1 MSQTITQ
8 EYIRNF
14 FKLGTTERENRVL
27 DYVMSHLVL
36 KEYPHNSYVC
46 RTGDSAQGMYF
57 IESGMVFVRGKKNQI
72 LNELQPGSYFGEL
85 AALTGDKRGA
95 DIQANGTVQAYEL
108 SIKVLH
114 ALTRSHPGIYSL
126 FLKSIYDQAADRYQ
140 NLIRV
145 LNSRRGLGSAAGGK
159 PQSGLSLFVNYYLV
173 FLIFFNLILFTPDLA
188 AGGIFHSLWLC
199 SPIIFLVGY
208 LVITRRA
215 LESIVL
221 AGLYIS
227 IMQARLGFIGAYTDR
242 VINALGESSGLI
254 LMVVLMG
261 VLTRQFSASGSINA
275 LKFVAEKRIKTGKG
289 ILFSAFCS
297 MILIAID
304 EYLNILING
313 SCFTPLSDQKKV
325 CREKSSF
332 VLGLTPMAL
341 CILSPLSLTGL
352 YLTGVIVGAGG
363 PRGLFIQGIRY
374 NFSALLALVFIL
386 LLIFD
391 KLPLGGDLKKGYR
404 RVKEGGTLWPE
415 GTEVSQGRDSSNQGK
430 VMNLILPILVLIGSS
445 IIIGTLENGTLAVNV
460 LYGMLITLIFTFV
473 LYCAQRYMSP
483 EQFFNNIIF
492 GIESM
497 LAPIVMFVASNVFAA
512 GIEEIGFSA
521 WLNDAVRDS
530 IGGQAWI
537 LPALIFAVC
546 TLVGALFDNP
556 WAMYA
561 LGIPI
566 ALELGRA
573 TSIDLGILVGAVCAA
588 GFTGNEIAM
597 GDIFF
602 EGPMLGIN
610 PIVYYKVKLPYVIII
625 TILGFL
631 AYGAIGYYSGG

>member
-1 MSQTITQ
+1 MSQTITR

-27 DYVMSHLVL
+27 DYVMAHLVL

-126 FLKSIYDQAADRYQ
+126 FLRSIYDQAADRYQ
-140 NLIRV
+140 NLVRV
-145 LNSRRGLGSAAGGK
+145 LNSRRGLGSASGGK

-173 FLIFFNLILFTPDLA
+173 FLIFFNLLLFAPDLA
-188 AGGIFHSLWLC
+188 AAEFFRPLWLC

-221 AGLYIS
+221 AGLYVS
-227 IMQARLGFIGAYTDR
+227 IMLARLGFIGDYTGR
-242 VINALGESSGLI
+242 LITALGESSGLI

-261 VLTRQFSASGSINA
+261 VLTRQFAASGSINA
-275 LKFVAEKRIKTGKG
+275 LKFAAGKRIKTGRG

-304 EYLNILING
+304 EYLSTLING
-313 SCFTPLSDQKKV
+313 SCFTPLSDQKKIP
-325 CREKSSF
+325 REKSSF

-352 YLTGVIVGAGG
+352 YLTGVIEGAGG
-363 PRGLFIQGIRY
+363 PRELFIQGVRY
-374 NFSALLALVFIL
+374 NFAALLAVVFII

-391 KLPLGGDLKKGYR
+391 KLPLGGGLKRGRR
-404 RVKEGGTLWPE
+404 RVKEGGSLWPE
-415 GTEVSQGRDSSNQGK
+415 GTEIGQGRDSSNQGK
-430 VMNLILPILVLIGSS
+430 VANLILPILVLIGSS
-445 IIIGTLENGTLAVNV
+445 ILIGTLESGALGVNV
-460 LYGMLITLIFTFV
+460 LYGLLITLIFTFV
-473 LYCAQRYMSP
+473 LYCFQRYMSP
-483 EQFFNNIIF
+483 EQFFNNVVF

-497 LAPIVMFVASNVFAA
+497 LAPIVMFVVSRVFAS
-512 GIEEIGFSA
+512 GIEEVGFSS
-521 WLNDAVRDS
+521 WLNDVVRDS
-530 IGGQAWI
+530 IGGRAWI

-546 TLVGALFDNP
+546 TLVGALLDNP

-566 ALELGRA
+566 ALELGRVMG
-573 TSIDLGILVGAVCAA
+573 IDLGILVGAVCAA
-588 GFTGNEIAM
+588 GFTGNEIAL

-610 PIVYYKVKLPYVIII
+610 PIAYYKTKLPYVIII
-625 TILGFL
+625 TILAFL
-631 AYGAIGYYSGG
+631 AYGALGYYSGG